1 MLKKRIGGMSV
12 LSALVMLCT
21 VAEAALE
28 ERLTFMKDI
37 MPIFQANCVRCHR
50 AGGDNI
56 SGMLAPMSLETY
68 QEVRPWAKAIAKV
81 VSSKK
86 ISPWFADEKTHGV
99 FSNERGLTD
108 QEIGMVVSWTQ
119 TGAVR
124 GNPKDAPA
132 PVTFQSSNGWLTG
145 EPDLIVRM
153 PEPYYV
159 GDDVEDLYVNF
170 VTEPLTDEQLP
181 ETVWLRSIEWRG
193 DSDAVHH
200 IVGAASLEGEK
211 GASGLP
217 KRYQLGSIA
226 PGEKGTNYP
235 EGYGLLLRK
244 GSKIHFNMHYH
255 KEPGEGTGKNDQSM
269 VGFRF
274 WDRDKDPRITHP
286 VERNGIMNTS
296 FEIPPGHS
304 NWVVG
309 ASKTFNVGTTIL
321 SLHPHMHLRGK
332 DAEYIAHY
340 PDGTQETLVT
350 VPNFDFN
357 WQLDYFYNEPK
368 KVPAGT
374 RVEFTV
380 HYDNSADNK
389 YNPDH
394 TISMG
399 WGGPTTSEMM
409 IGYISYTNTEPLA
422 PPEGSND
429 F

>member
-1 MLKKRIGGMSV
+1 
-12 LSALVMLCT
+12 
-21 VAEAALE
+21 
-28 ERLTFMKDI
+28 
-37 MPIFQANCVRCHR
+37 
-50 AGGDNI
+50 
-56 SGMLAPMSLETY
+56 
-68 QEVRPWAKAIAKV
+68 
-81 VSSKK
+81 
-86 ISPWFADEKTHGV
+86 
-99 FSNERGLTD
+99 
-108 QEIGMVVSWTQ
+108 
-119 TGAVR
+119 
-124 GNPKDAPA
+124 
-132 PVTFQSSNGWLTG
+132 
-145 EPDLIVRM
+145 
-153 PEPYYV
+153 
-159 GDDVEDLYVNF
+159 
-170 VTEPLTDEQLP
+170 
-181 ETVWLRSIEWRG
+181 
-193 DSDAVHH
+193 
-200 IVGAASLEGEK
+200 
-211 GASGLP
+211 
-217 KRYQLGSIA
+217 
-226 PGEKGTNYP
+226 
-235 EGYGLLLRK
+235 
-244 GSKIHFNMHYH
+244 
-255 KEPGEGTGKNDQSM
+255 M